1 MDSACDFDLLG
12 ESVPQVRVSARTL
25 ALLGFFIVLSF
36 LTPFFL
42 IKYLCFSSTL
52 EGGALSCLTGCPLG
66 AGKHVQSAPWREV
79 RQGYVEHLPMTP
91 VWIESHVLEV
101 RHRAIFFFENG
112 AAA

>member
-25 ALLGFFIVLSF
+25 ALLGFFIVQSI

-42 IKYLCFSSTL
+42 IKYLYSSSTL

-66 AGKHVQSAPWREV
+66 AGKYV
-79 RQGYVEHLPMTP
+79 RMHLGGRCVKST
-91 VWIESHVLEV
+91 WN
-101 RHRAIFFFENG
+101 IFR
-112 AAA
+112 